1 MSWFYLI
8 VAGLF
13 EIGWPLGF
21 KLASTYT
28 KYNILFFGVSVISM
42 ALSGVFLYLAQKTI
56 PIGTAYV
63 IWTGVGAVGTLLIG
77 ILFFGDSADVWR
89 LFFTTLI
96 IIGISYYNR
105 NIVVSTISFH
115 LDNEWPCP
123 RLLSLNLR
131 LGRHWLSQT
140 LVGVLGHKPSTL

>member
-1 MSWFYLI
+1 MSWLYLI
-8 VAGLF
+8 IAGIF

-28 KYNILFFGVSVISM
+28 KYNIIFVVLSVISM
-42 ALSGVFLYLAQKTI
+42 ALSGVFLYIAQKTI

-89 LFFTTLI
+89 LFFITLI
-96 IIGISYYNR
+96 IIGIIGIK
-105 NIVVSTISFH
+105 IVH
-115 LDNEWPCP
+115 E
-123 RLLSLNLR
+123 
-131 LGRHWLSQT
+131 
-140 LVGVLGHKPSTL
+140 